1 MDMRGKFIALEGPDG
16 SGKSTMI
23 NLINQYLVEH
33 HIDHVIT
40 REPGGTAIGEK
51 IRHLI
56 VDRDNANMGP
66 ETEALL
72 FAASRAQHV
81 HEKILPALEQE
92 KIVVCDRFLLSSLA
106 YQGVG
111 RGLGVDRVKA
121 INDFGLRGI
130 YPDLI
135 LFFHVDPEVTLLRKT
150 KEGGDRLEAEGGV
163 FHREVY
169 EGYMTLLEKYPENI
183 TLIDAAK
190 PIEEVY
196 KQTIEAIDNLLRFK
210 EEKR

>member
-1 MDMRGKFIALEGPDG
+1 MSGLFITLEGPDG

-23 NLINQYLVEH
+23 GLIGQYLKEQG
-33 HIDHVIT
+33 IEHVIT

-51 IRHLI
+51 IRGI
-56 VDRDNANMGP
+56 IIDRENINMGP

-81 HEKILPALEQE
+81 HEKILPAVEE
-92 KIVVCDRFLLSSLA
+92 GKVVVCDRFLLSSLA

-111 RGLGVDRVKA
+111 RGLGIQEVKA
-121 INDFGLRGI
+121 VNEFGLRGMT
-130 YPDLI
+130 PDHI

-150 KEGGDRLEAEGGV
+150 KEGGDRLEEEGGV

-169 EGYMTLLEKYPENI
+169 EGYMTLLRMYPDNVVV
-183 TLIDAAK
+183 IDAEK
-190 PIEEVY
+190 SVEEVY
-196 KQTIEAIDNLLRFK
+196 AQTIAALTEVLKSK
-210 EEKR
+210 EETL

>member
-1 MDMRGKFIALEGPDG
+1 MSGLFITLEGPDG

-23 NLINQYLVEH
+23 GLIGQYLKEQG
-33 HIDHVIT
+33 IEHVIT

-51 IRHLI
+51 IRGI
-56 VDRDNANMGP
+56 IIDRENINMGP

-81 HEKILPALEQE
+81 HEKILPAVEE
-92 KIVVCDRFLLSSLA
+92 GKVVVCDRFLLSSLA

-111 RGLGVDRVKA
+111 RGLGIQEVKA
-121 INDFGLRGI
+121 VNEFGLRGMT
-130 YPDLI
+130 PDLI

-150 KEGGDRLEAEGGV
+150 KEGGDRLEEEGGV

-169 EGYMTLLEKYPENI
+169 EGYMTLLRMYPDNVVV
-183 TLIDAAK
+183 IDAEK
-190 PIEEVY
+190 SVEEVY
-196 KQTIEAIDNLLRFK
+196 AQTIAALTEVLKSK
-210 EEKR
+210 EETL

>member
-1 MDMRGKFIALEGPDG
+1 MSGLFITLEGPDG

-23 NLINQYLVEH
+23 GLIGQYLKEQG
-33 HIDHVIT
+33 IEHVIT

-51 IRHLI
+51 IRGI
-56 VDRDNANMGP
+56 IIDRENINMGP

-81 HEKILPALEQE
+81 HEKILPAVEE
-92 KIVVCDRFLLSSLA
+92 GKVVVCDRFLLSSLA

-111 RGLGVDRVKA
+111 RGLGIQEVKA
-121 INDFGLRGI
+121 VNEFGLRGMT
-130 YPDLI
+130 PDLI

-150 KEGGDRLEAEGGV
+150 KEGGDRLEEEGGV

-169 EGYMTLLEKYPENI
+169 EGYMTLLRMYPDNVVV
-183 TLIDAAK
+183 IDAEK
-190 PIEEVY
+190 SVEEVY
-196 KQTIEAIDNLLRFK
+196 AQTITALTEVLKSK
-210 EEKR
+210 EEML

>member
-1 MDMRGKFIALEGPDG
+1 MKGKFIALEGPDG
-16 SGKSTMI
+16 SGKSTMM

-33 HIDHVIT
+33 KIDHIVT
-40 REPGGTAIGEK
+40 REPGGTTIGEK

-56 VDRDNANMGP
+56 VDRDNESMGP

-81 HEKILPALEQE
+81 HEKILPALEQGNT
-92 KIVVCDRFLLSSLA
+92 VVCDRFLLSSLA

-111 RGLGVDRVKA
+111 RGLGIDEVKA
-121 INDFGLRGI
+121 INDFGLRGV

-150 KEGGDRLEAEGGV
+150 KEGGDRLEAEGGI
-163 FHREVY
+163 FHRGVY
-169 EGYMTLLEKYPENI
+169 EGYMTLLKKYPENI
-183 TLIDAAK
+183 TIIDASK
-190 PIEEVY
+190 PIDEVY
-196 KQTIEAIDNLLRFK
+196 KQTIEAINYLLRFE

>member
-1 MDMRGKFIALEGPDG
+1 MKGKFITLEGPDG

-23 NLINQYLVEH
+23 NLIGQYLKERELP
-33 HIDHVIT
+33 HILT
-40 REPGGTAIGEK
+40 REPGGTEIGEK
-51 IRHLI
+51 IRKI
-56 VDRDNANMGP
+56 IIDIDNKIMGP

-72 FAASRAQHV
+72 FSASRSQHV
-81 HEKILPALEQE
+81 YEKIMPAIEDG

-111 RGLGVDRVKA
+111 RNLGIENVKA

-130 YPDLI
+130 VPDLI

-150 KEGGDRLEAEGGV
+150 KEGGDRLEEEGYL
-163 FHREVY
+163 FHRDVY
-169 EGYMTLLEKYPENI
+169 NGYIALLGKYPDNI
-183 TLIDAAK
+183 VMIDAAK

-196 KQTIEAIDNLLRFK
+196 AQTIIAIEELLK
-210 EEKR
+210 